1 VSRSRAL
8 EEAEAKYA
16 FEKRAFDAAHSL
28 LICYIR
34 RATMA
39 EEKLALVE
47 RWASQ
52 YEVADKSALDDLAF
66 ILKLKGELAS
76 PQA

>member
-1 VSRSRAL
+1 MSELEQVAAEIERHYCGAKCEPERSWVAT
-8 EEAEAKYA
+8 
-16 FEKRAFDAAHSL
+16 
-28 LICYIR
+28 IR
-34 RATMA
+34 RAAMA

>member
-1 VSRSRAL
+1 
-8 EEAEAKYA
+8 
-16 FEKRAFDAAHSL
+16 
-28 LICYIR
+28 
-34 RATMA
+34 MA